1 MAAEPVDTA
10 EVRAAVARGA
20 SLPMPERVTVAK
32 AEAAVLVEPADR
44 AALAEAGVLVALGA
58 RAVQV
63 EAEEPVVQVAPG
75 EAEAPAD
82 RAVREAAVA

>member
-1 MAAEPVDTA
+1 
-10 EVRAAVARGA
+10 
-20 SLPMPERVTVAK
+20 MPERVTVAK
-32 AEAAVLVEPADR
+32 AEAAVLVEPADRAALAEAGVLVEPADR